1 MNENTFNIIIIIIID
16 KMLYV
21 GVFAYS
27 ERVQGHAGRLHEVQ
41 YRQEAKQGNE
51 QMKHFSRTKRLG
63 EI

>member
-1 MNENTFNIIIIIIID
+1 
-16 KMLYV
+16 MLCV
-21 GVFAYS
+21 GVSAYS
-27 ERVQGHAGRLHEVQ
+27 ERLQGHAGGLHEVQ